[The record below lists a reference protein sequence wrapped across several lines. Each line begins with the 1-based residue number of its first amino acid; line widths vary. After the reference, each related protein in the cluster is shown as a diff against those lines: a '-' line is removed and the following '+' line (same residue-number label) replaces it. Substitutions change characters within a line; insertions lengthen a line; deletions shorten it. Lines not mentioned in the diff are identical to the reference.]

1 VCDNINEVIIC
12 LSKIKNEDLFDDIPC
27 VVNYVNRMTEKKR
40 TMEKRKNNL
49 VNAISDDNWGEPIDF
64 SVEEILDMPTEG
76 EVQMNLPC
84 INNVCEVQM
93 NMANID
99 CVGQDD
105 LCKNESHG
113 ECNHGLFFVTE
124 KDSDYIDIDDLY

>member
-1 VCDNINEVIIC
+1 
-12 LSKIKNEDLFDDIPC
+12 
-27 VVNYVNRMTEKKR
+27 
-40 TMEKRKNNL
+40 
-49 VNAISDDNWGEPIDF
+49 
-64 SVEEILDMPTEG
+64 
-76 EVQMNLPC
+76 MNLPC
-84 INNVCEVQM
+84 VNNDCEVQM

-124 KDSDYIDIDDLY
+124 KDSDYIDIEDLY